1 MADAELPRVIRYSW
15 VATQMKVVRQ
25 AKEMQAWSDAARQ
38 QGRRIGFVPTM
49 GSLHE
54 GHLSLVRAARKQS
67 DLVVVSIFVN
77 PLQFGPKEDF
87 SVYPRDLARDEAL
100 LAGEQVDIVYCPET
114 REMYPE
120 DFSTRV
126 NVECLTDS
134 LCGKSRPGHFQ
145 GVTTVVAKLFNAVK
159 PHVAVFGAKD
169 AQQALVIR
177 RMARDLGFDIEIVV
191 SPTIREPDGLAMS
204 SRNRNLLPEHRVQ
217 APVLFRALQHAAG
230 MIEQGER
237 NPDRVI
243 NEISRRIQETE
254 GRTDYVAIVDTQ
266 QLQDVSIIRGEVLI
280 ALAVFFGKV
289 RLIDNI
295 IVNAAG

>member
-1 MADAELPRVIRYSW
+1 VTTIRH
-15 VATQMKVVRQ
+15 
-25 AKEMQAWSDAARQ
+25 AKEMQAWADAERL

-54 GHLSLVRAARKQS
+54 GHVSLVRAARQRA

-87 SVYPRDLARDEAL
+87 SVYPRDFARDETL
-100 LAGEQVDIVYCPET
+100 LAGEKVDVIYYPDT

-120 DFSTRV
+120 DFATRV

-159 PHVAVFGAKD
+159 PHVVVFGAKD

-177 RMARDLGFDIEIVV
+177 RMARDLDFDIEFVV
-191 SPTIREPDGLAMS
+191 SPTVREPDGLAMS
-204 SRNRNLLPEHRVQ
+204 SRNKNLLPEHRAQ
-217 APVLFRALQHAAG
+217 APVLFRSLRHAAE
-230 MIEQGER
+230 MIAQGER

-243 NEISRRIQETE
+243 NEISRRIRETE
-254 GRTDYVAIVDTQ
+254 GRIDYISIVDTQ
-266 QLQDVSIIRGEVLI
+266 QLREVPTIQGEILI

-289 RLIDNI
+289 RLIDNT

>member
-1 MADAELPRVIRYSW
+1 
-15 VATQMKVVRQ
+15 
-25 AKEMQAWSDAARQ
+25 MQAWADAARRK
-38 QGRRIGFVPTM
+38 GERIGFVPTM
-49 GSLHE
+49 GFLHE
-54 GHLSLVRAARKQS
+54 GHLSLVREARRRA

-87 SVYPRDLARDEAL
+87 SVYPRDFARDEAL
-100 LAGEQVDIVYCPET
+100 LAQERVDAIYYPDTAELYPPE
-114 REMYPE
+114 
-120 DFSTRV
+120 FATRV
-126 NVECLTDS
+126 NVERLTDV
-134 LCGKSRPGHFQ
+134 LCGDNRPGHFQ

-177 RMARDLGFDIEIVV
+177 RMTRDLDFDIEVVV
-191 SPTIREPDGLAMS
+191 SPTVREPDGLAMS
-204 SRNRNLLPEHRVQ
+204 SRNRNLLTEHRAQ

-254 GRTDYVAIVDTQ
+254 GRIDYVAIVDTQ
-266 QLQDVSIIRGEVLI
+266 QLREVSEVRGEVLI